1 MRDSGGESALDQ
13 AARRLERAL
22 ALLEQ
27 RLGDRL
33 ARGSAELGGLF
44 DQDRSKLADE
54 LDAARARQRE
64 LEAAGQEASL
74 ALGEAIAEID
84 AALASAPDD
93 EADGADEEE
102 SGEAAHD
109 EPQDEAAP
117 WDEPDPEAGAETP
130 KTRED

>member
-1 MRDSGGESALDQ
+1 MMRDSGAESAIDQ

-27 RLGDRL
+27 RLTDRL
-33 ARGSAELGGLF
+33 ARSSAEIGGLF

-64 LEAAGQEASL
+64 LEAAGLEASE

-84 AALASAPDD
+84 AVLSQVTETGDVAEIEAQADD
-93 EADGADEEE
+93 EA
-102 SGEAAHD
+102 AA
-109 EPQDEAAP
+109 AF
-117 WDEPDPEAGAETP
+117 EAGP
-130 KTRED
+130 GPNDREH

>member
-1 MRDSGGESALDQ
+1 MMRDSGAESAIDL

-27 RLGDRL
+27 RLVDRL
-33 ARGSAELGGLF
+33 ARSSAEIGGLF

-64 LEAAGQEASL
+64 LEAAGLEASE

-84 AALASAPDD
+84 AVLSQVTETGDVAEIEAQADD
-93 EADGADEEE
+93 EA
-102 SGEAAHD
+102 AA
-109 EPQDEAAP
+109 AF
-117 WDEPDPEAGAETP
+117 EAGP
-130 KTRED
+130 GPNDREH

>member
-1 MRDSGGESALDQ
+1 MRDSGAESAIDQ

-27 RLGDRL
+27 RLTDRL
-33 ARGSAELGGLF
+33 ARSSAEIGGLF

-64 LEAAGQEASL
+64 LEAAGLEASE

-84 AALASAPDD
+84 AVLSQVTETGDVAEIEAQADD
-93 EADGADEEE
+93 EA
-102 SGEAAHD
+102 AA
-109 EPQDEAAP
+109 AF
-117 WDEPDPEAGAETP
+117 EAGP
-130 KTRED
+130 GPNDREH

>member
-1 MRDSGGESALDQ
+1 MMRDSGAESAIDQ

-27 RLGDRL
+27 RLTDRL
-33 ARGSAELGGLF
+33 ARSSAEIGGLF

-64 LEAAGQEASL
+64 LEAAGLEASE

-84 AALASAPDD
+84 AVLSQVTETGDVAEIEAQADD
-93 EADGADEEE
+93 EA
-102 SGEAAHD
+102 AA
-109 EPQDEAAP
+109 AF
-117 WDEPDPEAGAETP
+117 EAGP
-130 KTRED
+130 GPDDREH

>member
-1 MRDSGGESALDQ
+1 MMRDSGAESAIDQ

-27 RLGDRL
+27 RLADRL
-33 ARGSAELGGLF
+33 ARSSAEIGGLF

-64 LEAAGQEASL
+64 LEAAGLEASE

-84 AALASAPDD
+84 AVLSQVTENGDVAEIEAQADD
-93 EADGADEEE
+93 EA
-102 SGEAAHD
+102 AA
-109 EPQDEAAP
+109 AF
-117 WDEPDPEAGAETP
+117 EAGP
-130 KTRED
+130 GPNDREH

>member
-1 MRDSGGESALDQ
+1 MMRDSGAESAIDL

-27 RLGDRL
+27 RLADRL
-33 ARGSAELGGLF
+33 ARSSAEIGGLF

-64 LEAAGQEASL
+64 LEAAGLEASE

-84 AALASAPDD
+84 AVLSQVTETGDVAEIEAQADD
-93 EADGADEEE
+93 EA
-102 SGEAAHD
+102 AA
-109 EPQDEAAP
+109 AF
-117 WDEPDPEAGAETP
+117 EAGP
-130 KTRED
+130 GPNDREH

>member
-1 MRDSGGESALDQ
+1 MRDSGAESAIDQ

-27 RLGDRL
+27 RLADRL
-33 ARGSAELGGLF
+33 ARSSAEIGGLF

-64 LEAAGQEASL
+64 LEAAGLEASE

-84 AALASAPDD
+84 AVLSQVTETGDVAEIDD
-93 EADGADEEE
+93 EAD
-102 SGEAAHD
+102 
-109 EPQDEAAP
+109 DEAATAF
-117 WDEPDPEAGAETP
+117 EAGPGPNE
-130 KTRED
+130 REH

>member
-1 MRDSGGESALDQ
+1 MRDAGGESALDQ

-33 ARGSAELGGLF
+33 ARGSAEAGGLF

-64 LEAAGQEASL
+64 LEAVGLEASQ

-84 AALASAPDD
+84 EVLSGGADEGGDD
-93 EADGADEEE
+93 EAADLHDDTANEDGASED
-102 SGEAAHD
+102 GPD
-109 EPQDEAAP
+109 DGAP
-117 WDEPDPEAGAETP
+117 WDASEPDPAA
-130 KTRED
+130 REN